1 MARRSKKKKRNQSRN
16 SPAARIHSHHP
27 ATSIPEA
34 TEAPLVSNQQSSTV
48 AIRRLFRLAVLIV
61 ALWWLFLGGMA
72 LFTANPVTLNREQII
87 RAEIVVTA
95 TVVDPVNGT
104 IHVEKSWKSDRQFET
119 ITLRNLKESKAKAGV
134 SYIIPVTESRAGRYH
149 VTTTRLPNNPPLIYP
164 NTPESKEQLQSILE
178 KK

>member
-1 MARRSKKKKRNQSRN
+1 LARRSKKKKRNQSRT
-16 SPAARIHSHHP
+16 SPASRFNSNDS
-27 ATSIPEA
+27 ATSLPEA
-34 TEAPLVSNQQSSTV
+34 TEVSQAPDRQSSTV
-48 AIRRLFRLAVLIV
+48 TIRLLYRLAVLIV

-104 IHVEKSWKSDRQFET
+104 IHVEKSWKFDRQFDSIMLE
-119 ITLRNLKESKAKAGV
+119 NLKETGAKADV
-134 SYIIPVTESRAGRYH
+134 SYIIPVTESRNGRYN

-164 NTPESKEQLQSILE
+164 STKKSEEQLQSILE
-178 KK
+178 NE